1 MSNVIRRVERERL
14 EEMKRL
20 ELYEVFLLNMVQRD
34 PSYDANGNQ
43 KVQLRQF
50 IDRFQFLI
58 RKQTEFKEQKAAFE
72 MKREARVREQA
83 EALAAIQQNVLIIT
97 SEVGKTS
104 SNIERLRKEIQLLDD
119 KLGNE
124 VQSANS

>member
-1 MSNVIRRVERERL
+1 
-14 EEMKRL
+14 MKRL

>member
-1 MSNVIRRVERERL
+1 M

-34 PSYDANGNQ
+34 PSYDPSGNQ
-43 KVQLRQF
+43 KQQLKQF

-58 RKQTEFKEQKAAFE
+58 KKQNDLKEQKIAFE
-72 MKREARVREQA
+72 KMKEERIKEQS
-83 EALAAIQQNVLIIT
+83 ENLNSIQQNIMIIT

-104 SNIERLRKEIQLLDD
+104 SNIERLRKDIQVLDD
-119 KLGNE
+119 KLSNE
-124 VQSANS
+124 VQNANSNFKRKPV